1 MAAGRGVVH
10 SRLAHL
16 PQPVALVHDCLD
28 LADALDRYDGQVLYV
43 DSLLRVLL
51 QVELGARILAEQ
63 VAKLFVVDLDVG
75 APHEEALLGVRLI
88 VDAAVDVFERVRDD
102 PVLLLGR
109 QAHHRVRLSAPGLAV
124 GKDRA
129 VVATEDRLN
138 EGEGRLI
145 VDGSLSRI
153 GPVHRIVSE

>member
-1 MAAGRGVVH
+1 MADFT
-10 SRLAHL
+10 
-16 PQPVALVHDCLD
+16 QPITLVHDCLD
-28 LADALDRYDGQVLYV
+28 FADTLDRYDSQIFDVY
-43 DSLLRVLL
+43 SLLRVLL
-51 QVELGARILAEQ
+51 QVELGARILAQQ

-88 VDAAVDVFERVRDD
+88 VNAAVDVFERIRDD

-109 QAHHRVRLSAPGLAV
+109 QAHHRVRLAAPGLAV